1 MPNSKSNHNNTN
13 SVISKPNVHTN
24 LQAARLSKVSTSVN
38 TNHSVDNQDV
48 TMQNSTSENWILA
61 QSKKNATKRNL
72 SSSSSEPN
80 SPKTQPNKKL
90 FFYPSIPTKP
100 TLSTSNEPNQEGN
113 INVGIKSTLPPP
125 IFVKGVICFT
135 DLCSELIELIG
146 VDNFSCKS
154 STDRLK
160 ILTTNPASY
169 RTLIHFLKDQKAE
182 YHTYQLKEDKP
193 TRVVIR
199 NLHPSTSTE
208 LIKTELEL
216 RLFEVRQVTN
226 VLHKINKHPL
236 PLFFVDLEPTIQSN
250 DIYKLTSLI
259 HTIIKVEEPYKSKT
273 ISQCINCRDYGYT
286 KSYCGYPA
294 RCVRCGALHSSSACP
309 NPRDATP
316 KCALCSGDHP
326 SNYKGCSVYKD
337 LQHRNKPKKGKL
349 LSDNF
354 SHKKNVQLVLQEK
367 RIDIALISETHFTK
381 YSHIPIPGYQL
392 LKSNHPDN
400 SAHGGAAIYI
410 KTSLSFQSLPNCC
423 QPHFSNI
430 SPPPRLN
437 INIQSYLDYFST
449 FSQNFII
456 GGDYNA
462 KHSSWSCRTNN
473 PRVLLTVSASPPI
486 RPSLPKLFHH
496 STNRLKF
503 HDLVDQNINLR
514 KIQYS
519 NVNPSVP
526 EHIPTKSLLKYKPPL
541 VPIINPHGGFAST
554 DVEKAELFKE
564 HLTETFSPHP
574 DIQIPSHTDI
584 VNRLLD
590 IPPSTSPAVKHF
602 SPGEVKFAIQKY
614 SLKKSPGFDLITAE
628 VARSL
633 PKKVIVLLTV
643 IYNAPILPNTQ
654 FGFRS
659 AHSSIHQL
667 HRLIDAIS
675 FSLEKKSY
683 CSCVFLDISQAFDRV
698 RVGTSFSGLAKIS
711 AGVPQEGILSPLL
724 YKIYAADQPTSPYT
738 TVAEFAYDKAIISI
752 QDNPHIASLQL
763 QHHLDLMAVW
773 YKKWRIK
780 VNQSKSLYTTF
791 TLRLLLVLWYL

>member
-13 SVISKPNVHTN
+13 SVISKPNAHTN

-80 SPKTQPNKKL
+80 SQKTQPNKKL
-90 FFYPSIPTKP
+90 FFTSNHFEVLSQDELEPSIPTKP

-113 INVGIKSTLPPP
+113 ISVGIKSTLPPP

-160 ILTTNPASY
+160 IMTTNPASY

-182 YHTYQLKEDKP
+182 YYTYQLKEDKP

-226 VLHKINKHPL
+226 VLHKINKHPI
-236 PLFFVDLEPTIQSN
+236 PLFFVDPEPTIQSN

-259 HTIIKVEEPYKSKT
+259 HTKIKVEEPYKSKT
-273 ISQCINCRDYGYT
+273 ISQCINCQDYGHT

-294 RCVRCGALHSSSACP
+294 RYVRCGALHSSSACP

-316 KCALCSGDHP
+316 KFALCSGDHP

-354 SHKKNVQLVLQEK
+354 IHKKNVQ
-367 RIDIALISETHFTK
+367 
-381 YSHIPIPGYQL
+381 
-392 LKSNHPDN
+392 
-400 SAHGGAAIYI
+400 
-410 KTSLSFQSLPNCC
+410 
-423 QPHFSNI
+423 
-430 SPPPRLN
+430 
-437 INIQSYLDYFST
+437 
-449 FSQNFII
+449 
-456 GGDYNA
+456 
-462 KHSSWSCRTNN
+462 
-473 PRVLLTVSASPPI
+473 
-486 RPSLPKLFHH
+486 
-496 STNRLKF
+496 
-503 HDLVDQNINLR
+503 
-514 KIQYS
+514 YS
-519 NVNPSVP
+519 NVTPSVP
-526 EHIPTKSLLKYKPPL
+526 EHIRFLISNKRRARAAYQRLRLPSHKRIFNNLSNSLKKILAKHKNQSFANHLSNLSPNNGSLWTATKSLLKYKPSL
-541 VPIINPHGGFAST
+541 VPIINPRGGFAST

-564 HLTETFSPHP
+564 HLTETFTPHL
-574 DIQIPSHTDI
+574 DIQIPSQTDI

-590 IPPSTSPAVKHF
+590 IPPSIPPEVKHF

-628 VARSL
+628 VARLSYFPILWKFSVTILVPKPNKPPDISSSYRPISL
-633 PKKVIVLLTV
+633 LPFFSKILERL
-643 IYNAPILPNTQ
+643 ILERILPYISSSSILPNTQ

-667 HRLIDAIS
+667 HRL
-675 FSLEKKSY
+675 
-683 CSCVFLDISQAFDRV
+683 V
-698 RVGTSFSGLAKIS
+698 RVGTSFSELAKIS
-711 AGVPQEGILSPLL
+711 AGVPQRGILSPLL
-724 YKIYAADQPTSPYT
+724 YNIYAADQPTSPYT
-738 TVAEFAYDKAIISI
+738 TVAEFADDKAIISI
-752 QDNPHIASLQL
+752 HDNPHIASLQL
-763 QHHLDLMAVW
+763 QHHLDLMAVCSGAMP
-773 YKKWRIK
+773 KNPTLIK
-780 VNQSKSLYTTF
+780 FKPSKTTSFVKSQILLPISQTKPYTPI
-791 TLRLLLVLWYL
+791 